1 VEETPAV
8 TIPDRARYG
17 LIADVDRL
25 EPFLLQLAG
34 NSDVWLYACS
44 NGPFTA
50 GRIDP
55 DSALFPYVTADK
67 LLRHAD
73 TSGALT
79 LLRVRGGGAVTLW
92 EPWTALR
99 QRGIRRNLRKSADS
113 TEIVYEEVHE
123 PLGLRFEW
131 SLTTCGEFGV
141 VRRARLE
148 NLTGEAI
155 EIEYLDGWHQLV
167 PPGIGVAMWD
177 RYSYLAASYVR
188 VETAPNV
195 PLAVVALNA
204 AITDHPEANESLRS
218 TCAWTVGLVDP
229 VVLVSGKAADEF
241 RAGRSVEDLGR
252 DPVFAGPVRGEI
264 GAFLAAGRL
273 SLALRGSQTWF
284 SVADTRLDASAIADL
299 RERLR
304 QPERLRSDLESAV
317 LADRE
322 GLRRRIAGADG
333 IQQTADE
340 TASVHHYTNVLYNSM
355 RGGTFPDS
363 YRFPA
368 ADLRRYVR
376 THNRAVYA
384 RHASWLDGLPEHLDL
399 PTLRVEAGARN
410 DRQLDRL
417 VDTYLP
423 ITFSRRH
430 GDPSR
435 PWNRFSIRLKDEA
448 GEPILGYEGN
458 WRDIF
463 QNWEAVGRSFPG
475 WLDSFIS
482 VFLDASTADG
492 YNPYRVTKDGID
504 WEIPNPSDPWA
515 SIGYW
520 GDHQLVYLGRLLE
533 SQEAFYPGSLRR
545 RLADERYAS
554 VRVPYRIAGFEA
566 TLRDPHHTIEFD
578 EKLSDELTARAAA
591 EGADA
596 KLVQVPDGEPLLVS
610 LGEKLLLPLLVKLT
624 NFVPE
629 GGIWLNTQ
637 RPEWNDANNALAGW
651 GLSMITVAYARRYL
665 ASLDRLAEGGP
676 AFRVSGPVAELLARV
691 TAIFRG
697 AANGRSFD
705 DESRFRM
712 LRDLG
717 RAGESHRLA
726 VYAAA
731 GRSDTAVPSVEI
743 GPAAIRDLTAA
754 VLPVLD
760 ATIRGAR
767 RADGLYDGYNVLE
780 VGGSGER
787 RTAHVRHL
795 YPMLEGQ
802 VAAISSGVLSP
813 AECLEIVRALR
824 SSPLYRPDQKS
835 YLLYPDLELPSL
847 FERNTLPEAPPFE
860 DRRLFVRDRNG
871 GWHFQADLRNVAD
884 VVARLDDHG
893 ADLSTRARVLDLWE
907 GTFRHSQF
915 TGRSRTFF
923 MFEGLGSIY
932 WHMVAKL
939 LLAVQEAFE
948 ASEAGG
954 DAGTAEGLA
963 AAYDEI
969 RDGLGF
975 RKSAEEYG
983 AFPTDPYSHTP
994 RHRKAQQPGMTGLVK
1009 EEILARWGELGV
1021 RAVAGEV
1028 HFTPRLLH
1036 REEFAEEPFDFEYVD
1051 LAGEERAWTLP
1062 ERSLGFTWCGI
1073 PVCYR
1078 LAEAAA
1084 IEVTMADGRTIG
1096 LAGDSLPADLS
1107 AQLFG
1112 RSGSVVRVTVSI
1124 PEALPE
1130 GASGTGAPPPVRHA
1144 DI

>member
-1 VEETPAV
+1 LTTREG
-8 TIPDRARYG
+8 ARHGLAGYG
-17 LIADVDRL
+17 LIADVDSL
-25 EPFLLQLAG
+25 EPFLMQLAG
-34 NSDVWLYACS
+34 NSDVWLYAGS

-123 PLGLRFEW
+123 PLGLRLEW

-188 VETAPNV
+188 VEAAPDV

-218 TCAWTVGLVDP
+218 TCAWCVGLERP
-229 VVLVSGKAADEF
+229 IVLLSGKAVDEF
-241 RAGRSVEDLGR
+241 RAGRSVEEMAREPAL
-252 DPVFAGPVRGEI
+252 AGPIRGEI

-273 SLALRGSQTWF
+273 TLTSNGSASWY
-284 SVADTRLDASAIADL
+284 SVADTRLGAASIVDL
-299 RERLR
+299 RARLR
-304 QPERLRSDLESAV
+304 EPERLRSDLEAAV

-322 GLRRRIAGADG
+322 GLRRRIAAADG

-340 TASVHHYTNVLYNSM
+340 IASVHHYTDVLYNSM

-399 PTLRVEAGARN
+399 PTLRIEAASRN

-417 VDTYLP
+417 VASYLP

-435 PWNRFSIRLKDEA
+435 PWNRFSIRLKDEE

-492 YNPYRVTKDGID
+492 YNPYRVTKNGID

-520 GDHQLVYLGRLLE
+520 GDHQLVYLDRLLE
-533 SQEAFYPGSLRR
+533 SQEAFYPESLRG
-545 RLADERYAS
+545 RLAEERYAS

-578 EKLSDELTARAAA
+578 QTLSDELTARAVA

-596 KLVQVPDGEPLLVS
+596 KLVRGSDGEPLLVS

-697 AANGRSFD
+697 AAGGESGATGDGPELD
-705 DESRFRM
+705 DESRFRL

-717 RAGESHRLA
+717 GAGERHRLA

-731 GRSDTAVPSVEI
+731 AGGSDPAMPGVELNPS
-743 GPAAIRDLTAA
+743 AMHDLAAA

-760 ATIRGAR
+760 ASIRGAR
-767 RADGLYDGYNVLE
+767 REDGLYDGYNVLE
-780 VGGSGER
+780 VEGEGER
-787 RTAHVRHL
+787 RKARVRHL

-802 VAAISSGVLSP
+802 VAAIGSGVLSP
-813 AECLEIVRALR
+813 AECLEVVRALR

-847 FERNTLPEAPPFE
+847 FEKNTLPEAPPFE

-871 GWHFQADLRNVAD
+871 GWHFQADLRNVAE
-884 VVARLDDHG
+884 VVARLDDRG
-893 ADLSTRARVLDLWE
+893 ADAAMKGRVLDLWE
-907 GTFRHSQF
+907 ATFHHSQF

-948 ASEAGG
+948 AAESQG
-954 DAGTAEGLA
+954 DAATAEGLA

-975 RKSAEEYG
+975 RKRAADYG

-994 RHRKAQQPGMTGLVK
+994 RHRLAQQPGMTGLVK
-1009 EEILARWGELGV
+1009 EEILGRWGELGV
-1021 RAVAGEV
+1021 RAVAGEAR
-1028 HFTPRLLH
+1028 FAPRLLH
-1036 REEFAEEPFDFEYVD
+1036 RAEFAAEPFDFEYVD
-1051 LAGEERAWTLP
+1051 LAGKDSVWPLP
-1062 ERSLGFTWCGI
+1062 AHSLGFTWCGTA
-1073 PVCYR
+1073 VCYS
-1078 LAEAAA
+1078 LADAAA
-1084 IEVTMADGRTIG
+1084 LEVTMADGRT
-1096 LAGDSLPADLS
+1096 LQLPGDRLPADLS

-1112 RSGSVVRVTVSI
+1112 RSGNMRRILVKRV
-1124 PEALPE
+1124 EAARRME
-1130 GASGTGAPPPVRHA
+1130 TAES
-1144 DI
+1144 

>member
-1 VEETPAV
+1 V
-8 TIPDRARYG
+8 TIRERAGYG
-17 LIADVDRL
+17 SIADVDHL
-25 EPFLLQLAG
+25 EPFLMQLVG
-34 NSDVWLYACS
+34 NSDVWLYAGS

-67 LLRHAD
+67 LLRHAG

-79 LLRVRGGGAVTLW
+79 LLRVRRGGAATLW
-92 EPWTALR
+92 EPWSALR
-99 QRGIRRNLRKSADS
+99 QRGVRRNLRKSADS
-113 TEIVYEEVHE
+113 TEIVYEELHE

-131 SLTTCGEFGV
+131 SLTTCDELGV
-141 VRRARLE
+141 VRQARLE
-148 NLTGEAI
+148 NPGDGAVEV
-155 EIEYLDGWHQLV
+155 EYLDGWHQLV

-188 VETAPNV
+188 VEVAPDV

-218 TCAWTVGLVDP
+218 TCAWCVGLANP
-229 VVLVSGKAADEF
+229 VVLVSAKAADEL
-241 RAGRSVEDLGR
+241 RAGRSVEDLAGE
-252 DPVFAGPVRGEI
+252 PALAGPIRGEI

-273 SLALRGSQTWF
+273 TLAPREDATWF
-284 SVADTRLDASAIADL
+284 SVADTRLDAAALADL
-299 RERLR
+299 HERLR
-304 QPERLRSDLESAV
+304 RPERLRSDLETAV

-322 GLRRRIAGADG
+322 GLRRRIASADG
-333 IQQTADE
+333 IQRTADE

-363 YRFPA
+363 YHFPT
-368 ADLRRYVR
+368 ADLRRYIR
-376 THNRAVYA
+376 AHSRAVYA
-384 RHASWLDGLPEHLDL
+384 RQATWLDGLPERLDL
-399 PTLRVEAGARN
+399 PALRRAAASRN
-410 DRQLDRL
+410 DRQLHRL
-417 VDTYLP
+417 VSTYLP
-423 ITFSRRH
+423 LTFSRRH

-435 PWNRFSIRLKDEA
+435 PWNRFSIRLKDES

-463 QNWEAVGRSFPG
+463 QNWEAAGRSFPA

-482 VFLDASTADG
+482 VFLNASTVDG

-520 GDHQLVYLGRLLE
+520 GDHQLVYLDRLLG
-533 SQEAFYPGSLRR
+533 SQEAFYPGSIRS
-545 RLADERYAS
+545 RLAGEGYAS
-554 VRVPYRIAGFEA
+554 VRVPYRVAGFEA
-566 TLRDPHHTIEFD
+566 MLRDPHHTIDFD
-578 EKLSDELTARAAA
+578 ERLSGELVARAAA

-596 KLVQVPDGEPLLVS
+596 KLVPGPDGEPLLVS

-624 NFVPE
+624 SFVPE

-665 ASLDRLAEGGP
+665 AHLDRMAEGGS
-676 AFRVSGPVAELLARV
+676 AFKVSGPVAALLGGV

-697 AANGRSFD
+697 LADSGPFD
-705 DESRFRM
+705 DESRFRI
-712 LRDLG
+712 LADLA
-717 RAGESHRLA
+717 RAGERHRLA

-731 GRSDTAVPSVEI
+731 GAPDPTGAVEVDPS
-743 GPAAIRDLTAA
+743 ALHDLAAA

-760 ATIRGAR
+760 ATIRAAGR
-767 RADGLYDGYNVLE
+767 RDGLYDGYNVLE
-780 VGGSGER
+780 IEGEGER
-787 RTAHVRHL
+787 RKAHVRHL

-802 VAAISSGVLSP
+802 VAVVGSGVLSP
-813 AECLEIVRALR
+813 AECLQVVGALR
-824 SSPLYRPDQKS
+824 SSALYRADQKS

-847 FERNTLPEAPPFE
+847 LERNTLPAAPPLE
-860 DRRLFVRDRNG
+860 DRRLFVQDREG

-884 VVARLDDHG
+884 VTARLDDCG
-893 ADLSTRARVLDLWE
+893 AEDATKARVLDLWE
-907 GTFRHSQF
+907 ATFHHSQF

-932 WHMVAKL
+932 WHMIAKL

-948 ASEAGG
+948 AAEAEG
-954 DAGTAEGLA
+954 DTATAEGLA

-994 RHRKAQQPGMTGLVK
+994 LHRKAQQPGMTGLVK

-1021 RAVAGEV
+1021 RAEAGEAQ
-1028 HFTPRLLH
+1028 FAPRLLH
-1036 REEFAEEPFDFEYVD
+1036 RAEFAAGPFDFEYVD
-1051 LAGEERAWTLP
+1051 LDGEERVWSLP
-1062 ERSLGFTWCGI
+1062 ADSLGFTWCGT

-1078 LAEAAA
+1078 LGGAAS
-1084 IEVTMADGRTIG
+1084 IEVAMADGRTLE
-1096 LAGDSLPADLS
+1096 LAGDRLPEEPSRA
-1107 AQLFG
+1107 LFG
-1112 RSGSVVRVTVSI
+1112 RDGSIVSVTVSI
-1124 PEALPE
+1124 PEA
-1130 GASGTGAPPPVRHA
+1130 GVRA
-1144 DI
+1144 

>member
-1 VEETPAV
+1 LRTGE
-8 TIPDRARYG
+8 RAQYVR
-17 LIADVDRL
+17 IADVDRL
-25 EPFLLQLAG
+25 EPFLMHLAG
-34 NSDVWLYACS
+34 NSDVWLYAGS
-44 NGPFTA
+44 NGPLTA
-50 GRIDP
+50 GRVDP
-55 DSALFPYVTADK
+55 DTAIFPYVTADK
-67 LLRHAD
+67 LLGHPD
-73 TSGALT
+73 SSGALT
-79 LLRVRGGGAVTLW
+79 LFRVRRGGAASLW
-92 EPWTALR
+92 EPWTA
-99 QRGIRRNLRKSADS
+99 QWQDGIRRNLRKSADS

-131 SLTTCGEFGV
+131 SLTTCDGFGV

-148 NLTGEAI
+148 NLRDESTDI
-155 EIEYLDGWHQLV
+155 ELLDGWHQLV
-167 PPGIGVAMWD
+167 PPGIGVALWD

-188 VETAPNV
+188 VEAAPDE

-218 TCAWTVGLVDP
+218 TCAWCVGLERP
-229 VVLVSGKAADEF
+229 AVLLSVKAVDEF
-241 RAGRSVEDLGR
+241 RAGRSVEEM
-252 DPVFAGPVRGEI
+252 AGEPALTGPIRGEI

-273 SLALRGSQTWF
+273 TLALRGSQTWF
-284 SVADTRLDASAIADL
+284 SVADTRLDASAIVELRGRL
-299 RERLR
+299 RE
-304 QPERLRSDLESAV
+304 PERLRSDLEEAV
-317 LADRE
+317 RDDRE

-355 RGGTFPDS
+355 RGGTLPDS

-368 ADLRRYVR
+368 ADLRRSVR
-376 THNRAVYA
+376 THSRAVYA
-384 RHASWLDGLPEHLDL
+384 RHEAWLDKLPEYLDL
-399 PTLRVEAGARN
+399 STLRAEGGVRN

-463 QNWEAVGRSFPG
+463 QNWEALGRSFPG
-475 WLDSFIS
+475 WLDSFTS

-492 YNPYRVTKDGID
+492 YNPYRVTENGID
-504 WEIPNPSDPWA
+504 WEIPNPDDPWA

-520 GDHQLVYLGRLLE
+520 GDHQLVYLARLLE
-533 SQEAFYPGSLRR
+533 SQETFYPGSLRG
-545 RLADERYAS
+545 RLAEERYAS

-578 EKLSDELTARAAA
+578 EKLSEELIRRTAA

-596 KLVQVPDGEPLLVS
+596 KLVQGPDGEPLLVS
-610 LGEKLLLPLLVKLT
+610 LGEKLLLPLLVKLI
-624 NFVPE
+624 NFVPG
-629 GGIWLNTQ
+629 GGIWLNAQ

-665 ASLDRLAEGGP
+665 ALLDRLAEGGP
-676 AFRVSGPVAELLARV
+676 RFRVSRPVAELLARV

-697 AANGRSFD
+697 VAGGEGGATGDGPELD

-717 RAGESHRLA
+717 LAGERHRLA

-731 GRSDTAVPSVEI
+731 AGGSDPAVPAIEV
-743 GPAAIRDLTAA
+743 GPSAIHDLAAA
-754 VLPVLD
+754 VLAVLD
-760 ATIRGAR
+760 ASIRGAR
-767 RADGLYDGYNVLE
+767 REDGLYDGYNVLE
-780 VGGSGER
+780 VEGEGER
-787 RTAHVRHL
+787 RKARVRHL

-802 VAAISSGVLSP
+802 VAAIGSGVLSP
-813 AECLEIVRALR
+813 AECLEVVRALR

-847 FERNTLPEAPPFE
+847 FEKNTLPEAPPFE
-860 DRRLFVRDRNG
+860 DCRLFARDRNG

-884 VVARLDDHG
+884 VVARLDDRG

-939 LLAVQEAFE
+939 LLAVEEAFE
-948 ASEAGG
+948 AAEAEG

-975 RKSAEEYG
+975 RKRAEEYG

-1021 RAVAGEV
+1021 RAVAGEAQ
-1028 HFTPRLLH
+1028 FAPRLLH
-1036 REEFAEEPFDFEYVD
+1036 REEFAEEPFEFEYVD
-1051 LAGEERAWTLP
+1051 LAGEERVWPLP
-1062 ERSLGFTWCGI
+1062 PNSLGFTWCGT

-1078 LAEAAA
+1078 LGEAAS
-1084 IEVTMADGRTIG
+1084 IEVTMADGRTIQ
-1096 LAGDSLPADLS
+1096 LEGDRLPADLS
-1107 AQLFG
+1107 AQLFA
-1112 RSGSVVRVTVSI
+1112 RSRDIRRVEVQV
-1124 PEALPE
+1124 
-1130 GASGTGAPPPVRHA
+1130 PVDRLRA
-1144 DI
+1144 